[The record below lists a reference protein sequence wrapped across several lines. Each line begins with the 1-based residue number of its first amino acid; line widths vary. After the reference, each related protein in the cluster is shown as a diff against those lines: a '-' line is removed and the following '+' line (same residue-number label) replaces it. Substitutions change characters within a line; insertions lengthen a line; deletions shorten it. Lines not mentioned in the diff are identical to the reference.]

1 MQPPCEPEKAL
12 DELAGYLRNSPNILI
27 ITGAGI
33 SAESGLP
40 TYRGIGGLY
49 EDRLTAENLEIEE
62 VLSGEMIRQNPRLT
76 WTYIMEI
83 EKACRGAKFNRAHRV
98 IAEMEQR
105 FERVWVLTQN
115 IDGFHRDAGSRN
127 VLDIHGDIHDLY
139 CPDCEYR
146 ERVVDF
152 SHLSL
157 PPRCPACGAVIR
169 PDVILFG
176 EFLDQAKV
184 ARLRIEMHRGF
195 DLVISI
201 GTTSVFPYISG
212 PVHEARIRGIPAIEI
227 NPGMTE
233 VSAQVSLKLT
243 ATAGE
248 ALTAAWERLK
258 KA

>member
-1 MQPPCEPEKAL
+1 MQSPSEPEKAL
-12 DELAGYLRNSPNILI
+12 NELVGYLRISRNILV

-49 EDRLTAENLEIEE
+49 ENRLTAENLEIEE
-62 VLSGEMIRQNPRLT
+62 VLSGAMLRRDPRLT
-76 WTYIMEI
+76 WSYIMEI
-83 EKACRGAKFNRAHRV
+83 EKACRGAKFNRAHRI

-127 VLDIHGDIHDLY
+127 VLDIHGDIHDLF
-139 CPDCEYR
+139 CPDCDYR
-146 ERVVDF
+146 ERVADF
-152 SHLSL
+152 SHLDL
-157 PPRCPACGAVIR
+157 PPHCPDCGAVIR
-169 PDVILFG
+169 PDVTLFG
-176 EFLDQAKV
+176 EFLDPVKI
-184 ARLRIEMHRGF
+184 ARLRAEIRRGF

-212 PVHEARIRGIPAIEI
+212 PVREARLKGIPAIEI
-227 NPGMTE
+227 NPGVTE
-233 VSAQVSLKLT
+233 VSGQVSLKL
-243 ATAGE
+243 ASTAGD
-248 ALTAAWERLK
+248 ALSAAWERLK

>member
-1 MQPPCEPEKAL
+1 MPGGTEKAL
-12 DELAGYLRNSPNILI
+12 DELAGYLRNSRSILV

-49 EDRLTAENLEIEE
+49 ENRLTAENLEIEE
-62 VLSGEMIRQNPRLT
+62 VLSGEMMRRNPRLT

-83 EKACRGAKFNRAHRV
+83 EKACRGAKFNQAHRI

-127 VLDIHGDIHDLY
+127 VLDIHGDIHDLF
-139 CPDCEYR
+139 CPDCAYR
-146 ERVVDF
+146 ARVEDF

-157 PPRCPACGAVIR
+157 PPRCPDCGAVIR

-176 EFLDQAKV
+176 EFLDPAKM
-184 ARLRIEMHRGF
+184 ARLSAELRRGF
-195 DLVISI
+195 DLVMSI

-212 PVHEARIRGIPAIEI
+212 PVREARMKGIPSIEI
-227 NPGMTE
+227 NPGVTE
-233 VSAQVSLKLT
+233 VSGQVSLKL
-243 ATAGE
+243 ASTAGE
-248 ALTAAWERLK
+248 ALSAAWERLK
-258 KA
+258 T